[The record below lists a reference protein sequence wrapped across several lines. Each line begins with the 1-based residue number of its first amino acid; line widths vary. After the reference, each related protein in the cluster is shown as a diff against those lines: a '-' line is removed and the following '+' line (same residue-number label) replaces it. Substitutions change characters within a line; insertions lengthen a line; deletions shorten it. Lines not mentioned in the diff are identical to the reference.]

1 MLITYQINTGYN
13 DFLVLKK
20 GKHILNKNLVRKF
33 TLFCITY
40 KHALGLWFT
49 RVS

>member
-1 MLITYQINTGYN
+1 MLITYDINTGYN

-20 GKHILNKNLVRKF
+20 GIHILNKNLVIKV
-33 TLFCITY
+33 TLFYITY
-40 KHALGLWFT
+40 EHALGLWFT

>member
-1 MLITYQINTGYN
+1 MLITYQITTGCN

-20 GKHILNKNLVRKF
+20 GMNILNKHLVRKV
-33 TLFCITY
+33 TLFYITY
-40 KHALGLWFT
+40 EHVLGLWFT